1 MCGLTMDCR
10 HPELSQVIKDPE
22 GQVITVDDFLKLPH
36 WNGIVVSKG
45 DLIPKAERPSV
56 RTTPPLAAGALIPEK
71 SLLHRSVKKPDA
83 KIAAARERKVRQARL
98 KAQTKRGGEESSA
111 APKKKR
117 ARKNG
122 ELVASRSKGT
132 LSPTPLSHSIP
143 KPINEVT
150 SPQSKETEK
159 VIASG
164 SRPKNAGK
172 EVVDISKNTSDPT
185 PPFVNTIQE
194 EEHIRRSN
202 SQKHAH
208 SFHFVHDED
217 NDEDADQYRCT
228 YQSLGQSILSQ
239 SELLKRHE
247 LLNRNHVDLFK
258 HTEFQVVELDRL
270 RSDYQREMQK
280 NEGDDIK

>member
-1 MCGLTMDCR
+1 M
-10 HPELSQVIKDPE
+10 
-22 GQVITVDDFLKLPH
+22 
-36 WNGIVVSKG
+36 
-45 DLIPKAERPSV
+45 
-56 RTTPPLAAGALIPEK
+56 
-71 SLLHRSVKKPDA
+71 
-83 KIAAARERKVRQARL
+83 
-98 KAQTKRGGEESSA
+98 
-111 APKKKR
+111 
-117 ARKNG
+117 
-122 ELVASRSKGT
+122 
-132 LSPTPLSHSIP
+132 SHSIP

-194 EEHIRRSN
+194 EEHIRCSN
-202 SQKHAH
+202 SQKHGDAQAQMVH
-208 SFHFVHDED
+208 SDVHDED
-217 NDEDADQYRCT
+217 NDEDADQYRFVPDWGLRDDLRIFSYRACKELISHLATPVEDKILSSLSNYVVIRRT

-239 SELLKRHE
+239 AELLKRHE
-247 LLNRNHVDLFK
+247 LLNHDHVDLFK
-258 HTEFQVVELDRL
+258 RSEFQVVELDRL